1 MEKSYDR
8 QSYFINMAV
17 RPLKLP
23 WLERT
28 FLEGLLGLMR
38 IAPVGESLVNSE
50 HELTFDRSGAQD
62 LRGSSAARRMTTHL

>member
-1 MEKSYDR
+1 M
-8 QSYFINMAV
+8 NMAV
-17 RPLKLP
+17 RLSKLP
-23 WLERT
+23 WLEIP

-38 IAPVGESLVNSE
+38 IAPAGESLGNLE